1 MMIHL
6 KRRAAEP
13 GLRPLTLRNLPPA
26 VARAVKERAARDG
39 VSLNKAVIRMLE
51 EGLKAPRRKPGP
63 IGHALDGFIGVM
75 SAAEADELDRIVA
88 EGRKIDPELWR

>member
-1 MMIHL
+1 MIHL
-6 KRRAAEP
+6 KAEP

-51 EGLKAPRRKPGP
+51 ESLRAPRAKPGK
-63 IGHALDGFIGVM
+63 IGHALDDFIGVL
-75 SAAEADELDRIVA
+75 SAAEADELIRLAA
-88 EGRKIDPELWR
+88 EERKIDPEMWR